1 MPKSGQPQKSL
12 AARKLSRAPAVL
24 ARGWALARSSTFCS
38 SRSKFFLAL
47 ALLMVA
53 APMAKA
59 RLSAHAAEAGD
70 PARRA
75 QRVVDA
81 LRVKLGLMATVVVRL
96 VDHDARMASV
106 RADADAPGGFVIAL
120 QRDFV
125 TRLSPAQLEAVLA
138 HELGHVWVSTHHP
151 YLQTEQLANRIAMR
165 LVSREMLVEVYQT
178 VWGVDELHGSFEKF
192 LGVEST
198 VAASAQQQ

>member
-1 MPKSGQPQKSL
+1 
-12 AARKLSRAPAVL
+12 
-24 ARGWALARSSTFCS
+24 
-38 SRSKFFLAL
+38 
-47 ALLMVA
+47 
-53 APMAKA
+53 MAKA

-106 RADADAPGGFVIAL
+106 RADAEAPGGFVIAL

-178 VWGVDELHGSFEKF
+178 VWGVDALHGSFEKF